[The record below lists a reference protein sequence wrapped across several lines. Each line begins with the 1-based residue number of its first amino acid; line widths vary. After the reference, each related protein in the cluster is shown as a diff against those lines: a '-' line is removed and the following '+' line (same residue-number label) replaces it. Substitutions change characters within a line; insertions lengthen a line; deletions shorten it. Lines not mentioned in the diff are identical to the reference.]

1 MFDPQRKN
9 AAEVLMAVDEKKR
22 KVKKK
27 DSQLIVRINGE
38 EREEFI
44 NLCEHLDTSAAREVR
59 HFIRDFIKKH
69 ATEADD

>member
-1 MFDPQRKN
+1 MFDLYSKHT
-9 AAEVLMAVDEKKR
+9 AEGLMAVGEKKR

-44 NLCEHLDTSAAREVR
+44 NLCEHLDTSAAREIR

-69 ATEADD
+69 STDTED

>member
-1 MFDPQRKN
+1 MFDLNNVN
-9 AAEVLMAVDEKKR
+9 AAEGIMAVGEKKR

-27 DSQLIVRINGE
+27 DSQLIVRINSE

-44 NLCEHLDTSAAREVR
+44 NLCEHLDTSAAREIR

-69 ATEADD
+69 AAEADD